1 MSESEDDEASFDRR
15 IAVVGIVG
23 VYAIYLILTAYGS
36 FNSNGLSDFFSEFI
50 DLSDKRRQIG
60 KALFL
65 PLLYAIFL
73 SVTGF
78 AEFLS
83 ERYDWINFL
92 IGILLSLS
100 ASILSAYMINFLFQ
114 PKYDKVHK
122 DLYQVLT
129 FIMSLAIPYFLLISS
144 LAFRN
149 IVNRGSK

>member
-1 MSESEDDEASFDRR
+1 MSDSEDDEASFDRR

-36 FNSNGLSDFFSEFI
+36 FNSNELSDFFSEFI
-50 DLSDKRRQIG
+50 DLSDNRRQIG
-60 KALFL
+60 KILFL

-83 ERYDWINFL
+83 ERYERINFL
-92 IGILLSLS
+92 FSIFISVA
-100 ASILSAYMINFLFQ
+100 ASILSAYIFNFVFHPQ
-114 PKYDKVHK
+114 YDKIYK
-122 DLYQVLT
+122 DLYQVFT
-129 FIMSLAIPYFLLISS
+129 FIISLSIPYFLLIST

-149 IVNRGSK
+149 IVNRGV